1 MVFFISYKNFRI
13 DSTKSFLKKIK
24 FICLRLFSWSNLF
37 ISKPSNDLIN
47 YHQSKELIYPLY
59 LAIIPQPIYVYI
71 IVGVGVCEEGA
82 YLPKNFFIL
91 KRICT
96 GTGLQIRHYQIIIQN
111 YFYLYIKYWVCPFFI
126 HFILEIKEICIFLT
140 FLFIYKIN
148 GNKRRLEKLL
158 GGYYIIHYSF
168 MFIYN

>member
-59 LAIIPQPIYVYI
+59 SAIIPQPMYVYI
-71 IVGVGVCEEGA
+71 IVGVGVCGQGG
-82 YLPKNFFIL
+82 LPSKELFYSEKNLHRDWSSNQTLPNYHLELLLSLHQIL
-91 KRICT
+91 
-96 GTGLQIRHYQIIIQN
+96 GLSIFHS
-111 YFYLYIKYWVCPFFI
+111 LY
-126 HFILEIKEICIFLT
+126 T
-140 FLFIYKIN
+140 R
-148 GNKRRLEKLL
+148 NKRNLYFSNFLV
-158 GGYYIIHYSF
+158 YI
-168 MFIYN
+168 